1 MILKRML
8 FAAAVMAGICLAA
21 DQTLLQM
28 VTSDAR
34 MVAGIDFD
42 RAKNSP
48 FGQKVLGEMKEED
61 AGFQKFV
68 SSTGFDPRR
77 DLREVVV
84 ASSGAPNVNSG
95 AVVLVRGTFD
105 PTRIS
110 QFLRSEGGVAT
121 IYRGVEIW
129 KSGREKSGDGAVAFL
144 TSSLAVFGTDA
155 AVRQA
160 IDRNQ
165 NAGAGMPADLSVR
178 VGEWS
183 SKNDAWFVSTASLSE
198 MGVGKSG
205 NNAILPGGLTV
216 DAIRQASG
224 GVRFGN
230 IVEVTGDLVTRSPQ
244 DATALA
250 DVFRLIASMVRTNAD
265 KPGMEDARNL
275 LDSLQVSTAGSS
287 MKFSMA
293 VTEEQLNKL
302 MNGKGK
308 ARARVASR

>member
-1 MILKRML
+1 MILKRTLVAMAL
-8 FAAAVMAGICLAA
+8 TAGISLAA
-21 DQTLLQM
+21 DQALLQM
-28 VTSDAR
+28 VAGDAR
-34 MVAGIDFD
+34 MVAGIDID
-42 RAKNSP
+42 RARNSP

-61 AGFQKFV
+61 AGFQRFV
-68 SSTGFDPRR
+68 ASTGFDPRR
-77 DLREVVV
+77 DLREVVL
-84 ASSGAPNVNSG
+84 ASSGAPNAG
-95 AVVLVRGTFD
+95 GGVVILARGSFD
-105 PTRIS
+105 QTKIA
-110 QFLRSEGGVAT
+110 QFLHGEGGVAS

-129 KSGREKSGDGAVAFL
+129 KSGREKSGNGGVAFL

-165 NAGAGMPADLSVR
+165 NVGTGMAADLAAR
-178 VGEWS
+178 VGDWS
-183 SKNDAWFVSTASLSE
+183 AKNDAWFVSTASLSE

-216 DAIRQASG
+216 DAVRQASG

-230 IVEVTGDLVTRSPQ
+230 VVEVTGDLVTRSPQ

-250 DVFRLIASMVRTNAD
+250 DVFRLIASMVRMNAD

-275 LDSLQVSTAGSS
+275 VDSLQVSTAGSS
-287 MKFSMA
+287 MKFSMS

-302 MNGKGK
+302 LDGKGK
-308 ARARVASR
+308 ASSRVAMR